1 MSASAY
7 SRRSGMSDAFNSS
20 PATIGGLL
28 ASITRERIVVPTFQ
42 RGYMWK
48 KKHVEAFWDDVDKQR
63 KASVVK
69 GADPHFLGPIVTLT
83 KAEEGLIWILDGQQ
97 RLATAT
103 ILFSVI
109 RDAAREIFSKTG
121 IQAASD
127 FAAKVQFQF
136 IEREEGGHSL
146 ELGQTDALY
155 FKETIQL
162 DPPTKKRATILTHR
176 NIRQARERLMEK
188 VIGFIGPI
196 TPEMDSL
203 QAIENLRTLKKT
215 LVSDLVM
222 ARLPVTSQEAAFKI
236 FVTLNDRGLRLSTPD
251 LLLSYLMEKA
261 PDGDRTDIR
270 NLWTEMIQRMG
281 THDID
286 RFMRHMWVSS
296 YGDLKNEPL
305 FTALKNH
312 IEAKHITSIDF
323 ARLCGEECE
332 NYIQLVAV
340 DEEQLEK
347 GAVPF
352 VRALT
357 RELNFQPS
365 FPLLLSS
372 YLLLQRP
379 DFAKIAQWL
388 LVFVTRYSIIGNQD
402 SAGMEDLLYKLA
414 REVRHTTGS
423 AVNADVTQ
431 LDKDTSARVAKDV
444 RDSLAL
450 SAPDNDA
457 VKKAVERLT
466 LDHTEAKYVMSRL
479 ARYKQDPTKA
489 ITLGDTNVEHIYPQ
503 NPEENEWGGI
513 QNQEVLDPLVWH
525 IGNLTIFGRKA
536 NRKAE
541 NKEFPIKR
549 PRYEQSP
556 VIMTKEI
563 AGDYNHWDENT
574 IKDRAKKLAKVV
586 VEVWNFDNTSRV

>member
-1 MSASAY
+1 
-7 SRRSGMSDAFNSS
+7 MSDAFNSS

-28 ASITRERIVVPTFQ
+28 GSIARERIAVPMFQ

-63 KASVVK
+63 KASIVK
-69 GADPHFLGPIVTLT
+69 GVDPHFLGPIVTLT
-83 KAEEGLIWILDGQQ
+83 EAGKGIIWILDGQQ
-97 RLATAT
+97 RLTTAT

-109 RDAAREIFSKTG
+109 RDASREIFSKTG

-136 IEREEGGHSL
+136 VEREEGGYSL
-146 ELGQTDALY
+146 EMGQTDALY

-162 DPPTKKRATILTHR
+162 DPPAKRKPTILTHR
-176 NIRQARERLMEK
+176 NIKQARERLMEK
-188 VIGFIGPI
+188 VLGFIGPI
-196 TPEMDSL
+196 TPDMDSL
-203 QAIENLRTLKKT
+203 QAIEKLRTLKQT

-222 ARLPVTSQEAAFKI
+222 ARLPVTSREAAFKI

-251 LLLSYLMEKA
+251 LLLSYLMETA
-261 PDGDRTDIR
+261 PDDARSDIR

-286 RFMRHMWVSS
+286 RFMRHMWVSK

-312 IEAKHITSIDF
+312 IEAKHIASIDF

-340 DEEQLEK
+340 DEEHLEK
-347 GAVPF
+347 EAVPF

-357 RELNFQPS
+357 RELNFQPA

-372 YLLLQRP
+372 YLLLQP
-379 DFAKIAQWL
+379 ADFVKVAKWI

-402 SAGMEDLLYKLA
+402 SAGMEDLLFKLA
-414 REVRHTTGS
+414 RAVRNAGN
-423 AVNADVTQ
+423 AAAPNADATQ
-431 LDKDTSARVAKDV
+431 FDKATSARIAKDTK
-444 RDSLAL
+444 DELAL
-450 SAPDNDA
+450 SAPDDET

-466 LDHTEAKYVMSRL
+466 LDHTEAKYVMNRL

-503 NPEENEWGGI
+503 NPDENEWGG
-513 QNQEVLDPLVWH
+513 QANQETLDPLVWH
-525 IGNLTIFGRKA
+525 IGNLTIFGKKA

-541 NKEFPIKR
+541 NKEFPIKK
-549 PRYEQSP
+549 PRYDQSP
-556 VIMTKEI
+556 VVMTKEI
-563 AGDYNHWDENT
+563 ADTYNHWDENT
-574 IKDRAKKLAKVV
+574 IKDRAKKLAKPV
-586 VEVWNFDNTSRV
+586 VEIWNFNNTSRV

>member
-1 MSASAY
+1 
-7 SRRSGMSDAFNSS
+7 MSDAFNSS

-28 ASITRERIVVPTFQ
+28 GSIARERIVVPMFQ

-83 KAEEGLIWILDGQQ
+83 KAEEGIIQILDGQQ

-136 IEREEGGHSL
+136 IETEEGGYSL

-162 DPPTKKRATILTHR
+162 DPPTKRKPTILTHR
-176 NIRQARERLMEK
+176 NIRQARERLTEK
-188 VIGFIGPI
+188 VIGFIGQI
-196 TPEMDSL
+196 TAEMDAL
-203 QAIENLRTLKKT
+203 HAIENLRTLKQT
-215 LVSDLVM
+215 LVSDMVM

-261 PDGDRTDIR
+261 GEADRADIR

-286 RFMRHMWVSS
+286 RFMRHMWVSK

-305 FTALKNH
+305 FTALKTH
-312 IEAKHITSIDF
+312 IEARHISSIDF
-323 ARLCGEECE
+323 ARLCAEECE

-347 GAVPF
+347 EAVPF

-357 RELNFQPS
+357 RELNFQPAL
-365 FPLLLSS
+365 PLLLSS

-379 DFAKIAQWL
+379 DFMKVAKWI
-388 LVFVTRYSIIGNQD
+388 LVFVTRYSIICNQD
-402 SAGMEDLLYKLA
+402 SAGMEDLLFKLA
-414 REVRHTTGS
+414 RDVRKS
-423 AVNADVTQ
+423 RSIALNAEASQ
-431 LDKDTSARVAKDV
+431 LDKATSARVAKDT
-444 RDSLAL
+444 RDSLAR
-450 SAPDNDA
+450 SAPDDDA
-457 VKKAVERLT
+457 VKKAVERLI
-466 LDHTEAKYVMSRL
+466 LDHTEAKYVMNRL

-489 ITLGDTNVEHIYPQ
+489 TTLGDTNVEHVYPQ
-503 NPEENEWGGI
+503 NPEETEWGGAT
-513 QNQEVLDPLVWH
+513 NQEALDPLVWH
-525 IGNLTIFGRKA
+525 IGNLTIFGKKA
-536 NRKAE
+536 NRKVE
-541 NKEFPIKR
+541 NKEFPLKR

-563 AGDYNHWDENT
+563 AENYDHWDEYT
-574 IKDRAKKLAKVV
+574 IKDRAKKLAKPV